1 MCTYAN
7 LVALHWRLGYKVFLP
22 ERMHSRYYFVLLD
35 THQVLLVL
43 NVHHVLLVLD
53 AQQVLLVLDWLN
65 VQLDHQLIST
75 IRL

>member
-22 ERMHSRYYFVLLD
+22 ERMHSRYFYVLLD
-35 THQVLLVL
+35 THQ
-43 NVHHVLLVLD
+43 VLLVLD
-53 AQQVLLVLDWLN
+53 AQQVLLVLDWYNAL
-65 VQLDHQLIST
+65 LDHQLLST